1 MKRSGNKQQGL
12 IGLIF
17 LVWALVTI
25 NFGITA
31 SAATNEVSA
40 DDVTTVTIH
49 KLGYDKDNY
58 PTQEIDNTGDL
69 LSEDALKGSI
79 PIKNGTFTAYDLSNV
94 YWDKYNTTEGNETAK
109 SEAGKAAVLD
119 PEVKTDE
126 KGIAFPA
133 TDEAGAATLDLNNL
147 SGKQNAVYLIKET
160 NTPEGVNN
168 QKSAD
173 FILGLPVY
181 RESDDQDKND
191 EREKTVNVYP
201 KNEFDTSTLEFTK
214 YGIAADKNDYT
225 EFSAPKVL
233 PGANFILKEQGG
245 NYLSS
250 DNKFEARKE
259 GAKQFTSDKNGK
271 VSLTIPDI
279 YLTSGKT
286 YEFYE
291 VKPEKG
297 SDAAKG
303 EYHYV
308 ADKPIV
314 TVEAKREA
322 NQSKMTLTYTYTEA
336 DYKTPATVTAIPDE
350 KGEGYTYVKVRGTK
364 EDKAEVKAYNT
375 QVPEPNKTVDDSD
388 VDVAENL
395 TYTIS
400 QLIPTDVTDYQSFVL
415 SDTYDSQL
423 QLLSDEKEILAGIL
437 IDGESAK
444 DVDATYSAD
453 AAKANFKVMFTPS
466 ELVKYAGKTI
476 SFKVKMEVKP
486 GSVLGKDITNTV
498 DFENNF
504 TPKEHKETVKTSG
517 KQFVKTEW
525 LSGNKLAGAEFV
537 VQKVPKNP
545 KSEVKTEWLQ
555 YVDDKQERVASI
567 TGYADTAKYNV
578 KWVDKQDDAT
588 KLVSDDKGSF
598 GVQGIELLGDSDDKT
613 YELKETK
620 APTGHVILK
629 NATSFTADDGK
640 EVLEVA
646 NHSKG
651 ILPHTGGTGIIA
663 FVVAGLAIISV
674 SVIYFKKRRGE
685 QLV

>member
-25 NFGITA
+25 NFGITV
-31 SAATNEVSA
+31 SAATNDVVA

-58 PTQEIDNTGDL
+58 PTQEIVNTGDL
-69 LSEDALKGSI
+69 LSEDALKDST
-79 PIKNGTFTAYDLSNV
+79 PIKNVTFTAYDLSNV

-173 FILGLPVY
+173 FVLGLPVY
-181 RESDDQDKND
+181 KEND

-214 YGIAADKNDYT
+214 YGIAADEKDLT
-225 EFSAPKVL
+225 KLMAPKVL

-245 NYLSS
+245 SYLSS
-250 DNKFEARKE
+250 DNKFEANKE
-259 GAKQFTSDKNGK
+259 GAKQFTSDDNGK
-271 VSLTIPDI
+271 VSVPDI
-279 YLTSGKT
+279 SLTSGKT

-291 VKPEKG
+291 VKPEIE
-297 SDAAKG
+297 SEAAKG

-350 KGEGYTYVKVRGTK
+350 KGEDYTYVKVRGTK

-375 QVPEPNKTVDDSD
+375 QVPKPNKTVDDSD

-437 IDGESAK
+437 IDGKSET
-444 DVDATYSAD
+444 DVHATYKPDNTKS
-453 AAKANFKVMFTPS
+453 NFKVAFTPS

-476 SFKVKMEVKP
+476 TFKVEMAVKP

-555 YVDDKQERVASI
+555 YVDDNQERVASI

-588 KLVSDDKGSF
+588 KLVSDNEGSF

-613 YELKETK
+613 YKLKETK

>member
-31 SAATNEVSA
+31 SAATN
-40 DDVTTVTIH
+40 DNVTTVTIH

-58 PTQEIDNTGDL
+58 PTQEIDNTGDVL
-69 LSEDALKGSI
+69 DKDTLKGST
-79 PIKNGTFTAYDLSNV
+79 PIKNVTFTAYDRSDV
-94 YWDKYNTTEGNETAK
+94 YWKAYNDTKAESESAK
-109 SEAGKAAVLD
+109 SEAGKAAVLASK
-119 PEVKTDE
+119 VKTDE
-126 KGIAFPA
+126 TGFAFPA
-133 TDEAGAATLDLNNL
+133 TDGAGAATLDLNNL

-173 FILGLPVY
+173 FVLGLPVY
-181 RESDDQDKND
+181 KEND
-191 EREKTVNVYP
+191 ERETTVNVYP
-201 KNEFDTSTLEFTK
+201 KNEFTTSTLEFTK

-250 DNKFEARKE
+250 DNKFEASKE

-271 VSLTIPDI
+271 VSVPDI
-279 YLTSGKT
+279 SLTSGKT

-291 VKPEKG
+291 VD
-297 SDAAKG
+297 SDISKSKDAND
-303 EYHYV
+303 YHYV

-314 TVEAKREA
+314 TVLAKREA

-336 DYKTPATVTAIPDE
+336 DDKTQATVTAIPDE
-350 KGEGYTYVKVRGTK
+350 KGEDYTYAKVTGTK

-375 QVPEPNKTVDDSD
+375 QVPAPNKTVDDSD

-437 IDGESAK
+437 IDGKSET
-444 DVDATYSAD
+444 DVHATYTPDNTKS
-453 AAKANFKVMFTPS
+453 NFKVAFTPS

-476 SFKVKMEVKP
+476 TFKVKMTVKP

-578 KWVDKQDDAT
+578 KWVKDQAEAT
-588 KLVSDDKGSF
+588 KLVSDNEGSF
-598 GVQGIELLGDSDDKT
+598 GVQGIEQKANNKPINYKLI
-613 YELKETK
+613 ETK

-646 NHSKG
+646 NHSNG

>member
-79 PIKNGTFTAYDLSNV
+79 PIKNVTFTAYDLSNV

-214 YGIAADKNDYT
+214 YGIATDEKDPT
-225 EFSAPKVL
+225 KLMAPKVL
-233 PGANFILKEQGG
+233 PGANFILKEKDGK
-245 NYLSS
+245 YLSS
-250 DNKFEARKE
+250 DNKFEASE
-259 GAKQFTSDKNGK
+259 GDAQQITSDKNGK

-444 DVDATYSAD
+444 NVDATYSAD

-476 SFKVKMEVKP
+476 SFKVKMAVKP
-486 GSVLGKDITNTV
+486 GSTLGKDITNTV

-504 TPKEHKETVKTSG
+504 TPINTPKEHKQTVKTYG

-537 VQKVPKNP
+537 VQKDN
-545 KSEVKTEWLQ
+545 TFLQ
-555 YVDDKQERVASI
+555 YVDDKKERVASI
-567 TGYADTAKYNV
+567 TGYADAAKYNV
-578 KWVDKQDDAT
+578 TWVKDQAEAT
-588 KLVSDDKGSF
+588 KLVSDNEGSF
-598 GVQGIELLGDSDDKT
+598 GVQGIEQKANNKPINYKLI
-613 YELKETK
+613 ETK

-629 NATSFTADDGK
+629 DPISFTSDDGGK
-640 EVLEVA
+640 TLQVV

-663 FVVAGLAIISV
+663 FVVAGVAIISV
-674 SVIYFKKRRGE
+674 SVIYFKKRHGE

>member
-25 NFGITA
+25 NFGITV
-31 SAATNEVSA
+31 SAATNDVVA

-58 PTQEIDNTGDL
+58 PTQEIVNTGDL
-69 LSEDALKGSI
+69 LSEDALKDST
-79 PIKNGTFTAYDLSNV
+79 PIKNVTFTAYDLSNV

-173 FILGLPVY
+173 FVLGLPVY
-181 RESDDQDKND
+181 KEND

-214 YGIAADKNDYT
+214 YGIAADEKGLT
-225 EFSAPKVL
+225 KLMAPKVL

-245 NYLSS
+245 SYLSS
-250 DNKFEARKE
+250 DNKFEANKE
-259 GAKQFTSDKNGK
+259 GAKQFTSDDNGK
-271 VSLTIPDI
+271 VSVPDI
-279 YLTSGKT
+279 SLTSGKT

-291 VKPEKG
+291 VKPEIE
-297 SDAAKG
+297 SEAAKG

-350 KGEGYTYVKVRGTK
+350 KGEDYTYVKVRGTK

-375 QVPEPNKTVDDSD
+375 QVPKPNKTVDDSD

-437 IDGESAK
+437 IDGKSET
-444 DVDATYSAD
+444 DVHATYKPDNTKS
-453 AAKANFKVMFTPS
+453 NFKVAFTPS

-476 SFKVKMEVKP
+476 TFKVEMAVKP

-545 KSEVKTEWLQ
+545 KSEVKPEWLQ